1 MATTE
6 IATRPVSAVAAASAI
21 ALTPKGAVELRSIGE
36 AMAFS
41 GFLHSG
47 GMLPEGVTPQ
57 SAAVSIVAGAG
68 LGLSPLQSVQT
79 IAVVN
84 GRPTLYGDGLNAA
97 VRRSGMLENEKVEKF
112 RAADGH
118 VVAVRVTVWRKGMKE
133 PIVGEFSEKMAR
145 QAGLWGK
152 QGPWTQYP
160 DRMMFNRARA
170 FAYRDGFA
178 DVLSGVRSTEE
189 EEDAERARGAE
200 PLPAAEVVE
209 AEPAA
214 AAGAVPLRRR
224 RGRRTQASELFE
236 EEQALAEP
244 IPYGEQPQ
252 PEAAAE
258 PEGTAGGQGGGEE
271 APAAAAA
278 EPPADFL

>member
-47 GMLPEGVTPQ
+47 GMLPKGVTPQ

-152 QGPWTQYP
+152 PGPWTQYP

-200 PLPAAEVVE
+200 PLPAA
-209 AEPAA
+209 

-252 PEAAAE
+252 PEAAAA

-271 APAAAAA
+271 APAAGAAA